1 MARPINDIY
10 NQILSTISTNVNL
23 KDKLTNTTSKSI
35 FRNYSYIISII
46 LNYFET
52 LMDGKSSD
60 LVTYTNSTINGT
72 SYYLYN
78 KALLFEYGNS
88 LTIDPLTYTAVYSTP
103 DVQSRIVKLCIIQQS
118 PTSNVINVLVAKQGT
133 TPTTYQPLNSDEIS
147 QLQGYVNQVFP
158 LSGLRYLIFSY
169 PSDILTF
176 NISYNYDSNKYL
188 PDDINNSIIQ
198 NINDYISGIPK
209 NFIPSNGIFD
219 VIKFLGIISNT
230 TGVISIQ
237 SNSRADIIKITEF
250 QNGSSTGTDIT
261 LFENDCILKPSIS
274 LYSGYLTLGTY
285 TLTPVPI

>member
-78 KALLFEYGNS
+78 KALLFEYGNN

-103 DVQSRIVKLCIIQQS
+103 DEQNRIVKLCIIQQS
-118 PTSNVINVLVAKQGT
+118 STSNVINVLVAKQGT
-133 TPTTYQPLNSDEIS
+133 TPTTYQPLNSDEIG

-158 LSGLRYLIFSY
+158 LSGLKYNILSY

-176 NISYNYDSNKYL
+176 NIAYNYDYNKYSS
-188 PDDINNSIIQ
+188 DDINNSIIQ

-230 TGVISIQ
+230 TGVISIP
-237 SNSRADIIKITEF
+237 SDSEVNLIKITEF
-250 QNGSSTGTDIT
+250 QNGPTTGTDIT
-261 LFENDCILKPSIS
+261 LFENDCIIKPSIP

-285 TLTPVPI
+285 TLYPVPI